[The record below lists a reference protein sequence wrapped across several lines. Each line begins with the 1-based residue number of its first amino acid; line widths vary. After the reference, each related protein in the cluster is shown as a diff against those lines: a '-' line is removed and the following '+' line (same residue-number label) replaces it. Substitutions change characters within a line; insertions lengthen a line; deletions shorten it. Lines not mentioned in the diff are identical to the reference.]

1 MKIKVEMLEGDIVRS
16 MKSNKFSPL
25 QLCIARSLKDNSSN
39 IEVGYDSVILWND
52 DINDYTSYKYCAED
66 INIIKDFLDE
76 WNDYD
81 NGNLV
86 DFCLAPIVFCIEEKK
101 IKPTARHCR

>member
-52 DINDYTSYKYCAED
+52 DINDYTSYKYCIED

-101 IKPTARHCR
+101 IKPTA